1 MKSKHS
7 IQSPIHLSSL
17 PSKPNISKNLIPTS
31 PSINNKP
38 SHISP
43 SNLSNTPSN
52 KSLLPKLST
61 NPSPQ
66 DENLFDFLSSPS
78 KKTPFKEY
86 STRINSSLA
95 RYHGL
100 DREQVFKYTE
110 DDELPQLITSKPPY
124 IPQHEKEKVRQIY
137 SINKLNKRYKPNLTN
152 ESHIRVSINEPVQL
166 YRNPFDSLHALRM
179 NHQVYD
185 EINKSIFQRQQ
196 QCFDESL
203 SALESMTMKFKVKM
217 PKIRVSPLLSR
228 NFYEKREDD
237 VDDDDKNKHYKNK
250 SESNNNH
257 NIIKLNQKKVDYS
270 KMLAYHKYPN
280 RNFPEGREQFSIS
293 LYEND
298 LLLYGG
304 MSSTIKS
311 TVIWSLNLETLEW
324 NRIPTKT
331 VVPFLRYGHTSICIK
346 NKLYVFGGRTKFT
359 DITEYSQYEYF
370 NLETKQWNITTFT
383 SNGKRP
389 PALRRNHIGE
399 LIGQQYLIHGGISE
413 FNDEIV
419 NDIHILNINNFKWST
434 LQLNLNTSSPY
445 LYGHACSLVIPF
457 ELRYHIRL
465 SVYNFPEEKK
475 ANDIKEKGL
484 YVFGG
489 VTQNGKLSDVMYNLT
504 LGKSHPEWK
513 VIDTNGKKPLARYF
527 HSMNYYEKGNFLIVH
542 GGRNDYKSDSFA
554 LGDTFILNLFTY
566 EWIEVNLYST
576 MEDFKVLNRCGH
588 CAIIYSS
595 KLVIFGGMN
604 ANNYLGSS
612 LFVVCLDS
620 DYKNKI
626 KNSDEVLR
634 KRMLNNYAIVKLDR
648 QNMKKYQYL
657 MKHNQLEIMPEY
669 SLPKIE

>member
-7 IQSPIHLSSL
+7 VHSPLHLSPTHSA
-17 PSKPNISKNLIPTS
+17 SKKPLPTS
-31 PSINNKP
+31 PTVIKNP
-38 SHISP
+38 SPILP
-43 SNLSNTPSN
+43 SNLSNVPSN
-52 KSLLPKLST
+52 KSLLPKIST
-61 NPSPQ
+61 SALPQ
-66 DENLFDFLSSPS
+66 EENMFSFLSSPS

-95 RYHGL
+95 RYHGV
-100 DREQVFKYTE
+100 DWEQVFKYTE
-110 DDELPQLITSKPPY
+110 EDELPQLVSSKPPY
-124 IPQHEKEKVRQIY
+124 IPQHEKEKIKRIY
-137 SINKLNKRYKPNLTN
+137 SINKHYKPSLTN
-152 ESHIRVSINEPVQL
+152 ESQSHIRVSVNEPAQL

-237 VDDDDKNKHYKNK
+237 VDDANPHADKSKHSKHK
-250 SESNNNH
+250 SEINSTINLNH
-257 NIIKLNQKKVDYS
+257 RKTDYS
-270 KMLAYHKYPN
+270 KMLSYHKYPN

-311 TVIWSLNLETLEW
+311 TVIWSLNLESLEW
-324 NRIPTKT
+324 SRIPTKT

-346 NKLYVFGGRTKFT
+346 NKLYLFGGRTKFT
-359 DITEYSQYEYF
+359 DTTEYSQYEYF
-370 NLETKQWNITTFT
+370 NLETKQWNTTAFT

-419 NDIHILNINNFKWST
+419 NDVHILNISNFKWST
-434 LQLNLNTSSPY
+434 LQLNPMTASPY
-445 LYGHACSLVIPF
+445 LYGHSCSLVLPF
-457 ELRYHIRL
+457 ELRFHIRL

-489 VTQNGKLSDVMYNLT
+489 VAQSGKLSDVMYNLT

-513 VIDTNGKKPLARYF
+513 IIDTHGKKPLARYF
-527 HSMNYYEKGNFLIVH
+527 HSMNYYEKGNILIVH

-554 LGDTFILNLFTY
+554 LNDTFIFNLFTY
-566 EWIEVNLYST
+566 EWTEVKLYST

-588 CAIIYSS
+588 CAIIYNS

-620 DYKNKI
+620 DYKSKI
-626 KNSDEVLR
+626 KTSDEVLR

-648 QNMKKYQYL
+648 QSQKKYQYL

-669 SLPKIE
+669 SLPNIE